1 MQALMELWGGL
12 QDLSKFNGLLSD
24 DVYMALQNN
33 RIWTTEVHVNVLV
46 WLIRHA
52 PYLTRTRR

>member
-1 MQALMELWGGL
+1 MYAGAHGVVGGL

-24 DVYMALQNN
+24 DVYMALQTN

-46 WLIRHA
+46 
-52 PYLTRTRR
+52 